1 MNVTDEPAVPPASA
15 DRRPHAL
22 AEADPAI
29 EHRPTLRAA
38 LDHPFLL
45 GLTLTLGGLAAIVLG
60 MALASLSTILIYI
73 TLALFAALG
82 LEPVVERLER
92 RGLPRPWGIAVV
104 FAGFLLVVA
113 AIIIWVVPPAI
124 AQIGQFVRA
133 IPAQITE
140 LQASEWY
147 RNLEAQF
154 GDVIGAGLDQL
165 KTFLADPGNLML
177 VGGGVLAVGLGVGNA
192 LSGAVI
198 VIVLTLYFLAS
209 LSAMKAAFYR
219 LAPDR
224 NRASVADLTERI
236 TESVGGYLIG
246 MVILAAC
253 NAAFATILFLVLG
266 LPFPALMGLA
276 AFLITLIP
284 LIGPVLYWVIA
295 TLVALVTNPVGAL
308 IFAILY
314 FIYIQIEAYVLT
326 PRVMNKAISIPGSLV
341 VIGALVGGT
350 LLGLLGALV
359 AIPVTAAIL
368 LIIKHV
374 FVPRQDAKT

>member
-1 MNVTDEPAVPPASA
+1 MNVTDEPAVPPAAAPQRAGTA
-15 DRRPHAL
+15 DS
-22 AEADPAI
+22 
-29 EHRPTLRAA
+29 PTPGRHPLVRTA

-45 GLTLTLGGLAAIVLG
+45 GFTLTLGGLAAIVLG
-60 MALASLSTILIYI
+60 LALASLSTILIYI
-73 TLALFAALG
+73 ALALFAALG
-82 LEPVVERLER
+82 LEPVVARLER

-104 FAGFLLVVA
+104 FAAFLLVVA
-113 AIIIWVVPPAI
+113 AIITWVVPPAI

-133 IPAQITE
+133 IPAQITD
-140 LQASEWY
+140 LQASTWY
-147 RNLEAQF
+147 GNLEAQF

-165 KTFLADPGNLML
+165 KTFLADPANLML

-198 VIVLTLYFLAS
+198 VVVLTLYFLAS
-209 LSAMKAAFYR
+209 LDAMKAAFYR
-219 LAPDR
+219 LAPAR

-236 TESVGGYLIG
+236 TDSIGGYLIG

-295 TLVALVTNPVGAL
+295 TLVAVVSNPVGAL
-308 IFAILY
+308 VFAILY
-314 FIYIQIEAYVLT
+314 FIYIQVEAYVLT
-326 PRVMNKAISIPGSLV
+326 PRVMNKAIAIPGSLV

-374 FVPRQDAKT
+374 FVPQQDAKT

>member
-1 MNVTDEPAVPPASA
+1 MNVTDEPAAPPASPDTPLRDRGLSPTPA
-15 DRRPHAL
+15 DR
-22 AEADPAI
+22 PA
-29 EHRPTLRAA
+29 LRAA

-60 MALASLSTILIYI
+60 LALASLSTILIYI

-104 FAGFLLVVA
+104 FAAFLLVVA

-140 LQASEWY
+140 LQASDWY
-147 RNLEAQF
+147 RSLEAQF

-177 VGGGVLAVGLGVGNA
+177 VGGGVLAVGLSVGNA

-219 LAPDR
+219 LAPAR

-253 NAAFATILFLVLG
+253 NAAFATILFLILG

-314 FIYIQIEAYVLT
+314 FIYIQVEAYVLT

>member
-1 MNVTDEPAVPPASA
+1 MNVTDEPAVPPAY
-15 DRRPHAL
+15 
-22 AEADPAI
+22 ADPPPHTRAVATTTPA
-29 EHRPTLRAA
+29 RPALRAA

-45 GLTLTLGGLAAIVLG
+45 GFTLTLGGLAAIVLG

-73 TLALFAALG
+73 ALALFAALG

-104 FAGFLLVVA
+104 FAAFLLVVA
-113 AIIIWVVPPAI
+113 AVLIWVVPPAI

-140 LQASEWY
+140 LQTSDWY
-147 RNLEAQF
+147 RNLEAQL

-165 KTFLADPGNLML
+165 KTFLADPANLML
-177 VGGGVLAVGLGVGNA
+177 VGGGVLAVGVGVGNA

-198 VIVLTLYFLAS
+198 VVVLTLYFLAS

-219 LAPDR
+219 LAPAR
-224 NRASVADLTERI
+224 NRASVADLAERI

-295 TLVALVTNPVGAL
+295 TLVALVSNPVAAL

-314 FIYIQIEAYVLT
+314 FIYIQVEAYVLT
-326 PRVMNKAISIPGSLV
+326 PRVMNKAIAIPGSLV